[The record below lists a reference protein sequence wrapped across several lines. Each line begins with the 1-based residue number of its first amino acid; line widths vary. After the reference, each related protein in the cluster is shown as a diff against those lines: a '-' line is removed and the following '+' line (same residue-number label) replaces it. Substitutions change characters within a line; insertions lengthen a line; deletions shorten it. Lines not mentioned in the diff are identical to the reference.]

1 MQMFQVIEN
10 RTANFSYP
18 SSAAGVVFGGHLSA
32 QAAFRHDRK
41 SPAKPPLFAEA
52 VAELEAVVI
61 PAAKNEIVEA
71 AAAPIL
77 TVVKNAPEEP
87 RKLSLD
93 EKIQRVEDLTLLI
106 DRWRTL
112 NESRRKLQTF
122 QIGADSLSSV
132 ILLRDAAG
140 NEFKTSNS
148 SVITSV
154 IDEMKRTL
162 DGKVKEVEEQI
173 YGKEMIM
180 QSGIIIHACN
190 QIVNLFTL
198 QYHFA

>member
-1 MQMFQVIEN
+1 M
-10 RTANFSYP
+10 S
-18 SSAAGVVFGGHLSA
+18 
-32 QAAFRHDRK
+32 K
-41 SPAKPPLFAEA
+41 SN
-52 VAELEAVVI
+52 VAEKNTN
-61 PAAKNEIVEA
+61 AAEVAEVKTVEV
-71 AAAPIL
+71 AAAPVL
-77 TVVKNAPEEP
+77 TIVKDTPEEP

-93 EKIQRVEDLTLLI
+93 EKIQRVEDLTLMI

-132 ILLRDAAG
+132 ILLKDAAG

-173 YGKEMIM
+173 
-180 QSGIIIHACN
+180 S
-190 QIVNLFTL
+190 L
-198 QYHFA
+198 

>member
-1 MQMFQVIEN
+1 MIMSKLNGSAKANELVVELAEN
-10 RTANFSYP
+10 E
-18 SSAAGVVFGGHLSA
+18 VV
-32 QAAFRHDRK
+32 D
-41 SPAKPPLFAEA
+41 AEA
-52 VAELEAVVI
+52 PEMPVMTI
-61 PAAKNEIVEA
+61 
-71 AAAPIL
+71 
-77 TVVKNAPEEP
+77 VKNAPEEP

-93 EKIQRVEDLTLLI
+93 EKIQRVEDLTLMI

-112 NESRRKLQTF
+112 SESRRKLQTF

-162 DGKVKEVEEQI
+162 EAKVKEVEDLI
-173 YGKEMIM
+173 
-180 QSGIIIHACN
+180 
-190 QIVNLFTL
+190 NL
-198 QYHFA
+198 

>member
-1 MQMFQVIEN
+1 MSKLNGSAKANELVVELAEN
-10 RTANFSYP
+10 E
-18 SSAAGVVFGGHLSA
+18 VVVT
-32 QAAFRHDRK
+32 
-41 SPAKPPLFAEA
+41 EA
-52 VAELEAVVI
+52 PEMPVMTI
-61 PAAKNEIVEA
+61 
-71 AAAPIL
+71 
-77 TVVKNAPEEP
+77 VKNAPEEP

-112 NESRRKLQTF
+112 NEQRRKLQTF

-162 DGKVKEVEEQI
+162 DVKVREVEEQI
-173 YGKEMIM
+173 
-180 QSGIIIHACN
+180 
-190 QIVNLFTL
+190 NL
-198 QYHFA
+198 

>member
-1 MQMFQVIEN
+1 MSKLNGSAKANELVVELAEN
-10 RTANFSYP
+10 E
-18 SSAAGVVFGGHLSA
+18 VV
-32 QAAFRHDRK
+32 D
-41 SPAKPPLFAEA
+41 AEA
-52 VAELEAVVI
+52 PEMPVMTI
-61 PAAKNEIVEA
+61 
-71 AAAPIL
+71 
-77 TVVKNAPEEP
+77 VKNAPEEP

-93 EKIQRVEDLTLLI
+93 EKIQRVEDLTLMI

-112 NESRRKLQTF
+112 SESRRKLQTF

-162 DGKVKEVEEQI
+162 EAKVREVEELI
-173 YGKEMIM
+173 
-180 QSGIIIHACN
+180 
-190 QIVNLFTL
+190 NL
-198 QYHFA
+198 